1 MIFQIKQKPSVRRRL
16 RGMLLGAVLVCAVTA
31 LAQGADKNDDIRYAE
46 GLKALGFPDY
56 AQMVLSQVG
65 DRPETKVLKLELL
78 LAKGQ
83 FDEVKAIIDREPNQD
98 GESVWAM
105 RVSLADYY
113 YAWGKYAEAK
123 AIYDSFFK
131 KYPSG
136 PTASINKFYRDSAYK
151 YAKMLDNMGQ
161 PKMAVSAYTLALK
174 SQMDP
179 EEARQIE
186 CDMAEVMLKIG
197 VDDPTQRKAYFDDV
211 DKICQKILWIQD
223 IWFGKAIVMLA
234 HMKVVN
240 GDFTGAMDLV
250 DNYKEQLLTIDKW
263 LKEQQDESGK
273 DMMNLSPMAQCRY
286 LVGVIEQQEAEKLLK
301 ANGDKEKIK
310 FLLVG
315 GKSEK
320 GTKKPGALQHFLT
333 VFVKY
338 PMTSWAPDAGTRL
351 RQVEDML
358 GKINVKAEYTIT
370 KEQWAKVEESQYQE
384 AWSLLNQN
392 KFEEAETQLM
402 KILALFPEGEK
413 AMQVLTDLSKCYIEQ
428 QGKDLYVEMLVH
440 YLGERLGQQE
450 AAQSRAGDIELGIA
464 QLYAERNKKAQE
476 QAVYQVFFKY
486 FLKHPRAPGF
496 LYRFGD
502 QCYTQQK
509 SYDEALGYFRQIA
522 DNHTNSPYY
531 FEALSKIASCY
542 QDKGDRTNEIRALTT
557 FIDASRPVAERGAFL
572 IFGLYRRGTAY
583 RELARQDKAAL
594 LPAARDF
601 AELVKLLLADPDR
614 YQRSPEEKERN
625 QKLLES
631 GIYYKATCFANM
643 VPPAGKPAAAYKDM
657 AVKAYEDLLS
667 RFPKSDLAPRALSQ
681 IGTLYTIMQKP
692 DEAERAFVRLQKEYP
707 ESDDAKNA
715 MFLRGKNLLDL
726 GLYQQAVKVFTEMF
740 SGTAGKY
747 TDSQIF
753 TAGNELLK
761 YKQYDIAI
769 TAFTRVENSKE
780 KGIREAT
787 LNGKGVALVEL
798 NRMDEAVKV
807 LEALLA
813 EFKSTGYTVDACFNL
828 SKAYS
833 VLGAKE
839 ADQEKRKEIFNKA
852 IDAMKRSRKFVKD
865 KGIQARSDLE
875 IARIYM
881 RMAKAATDFGPKP
894 QVAEYKGDAV
904 ATYQIIMMTANPQ
917 DAGVRPYLEDAYYE
931 CLPLLVELE
940 RWSDVVEDG
949 AGYLNVFGGGKYA
962 PEVGAWVNRAKGR
975 LAAGG
980 GAASPAPAP

>member
-1 MIFQIKQKPSVRRRL
+1 MCRRL
-16 RGMLLGAVLVCAVTA
+16 CAVLLGAALACAGTVQ
-31 LAQGADKNDDIRYAE
+31 AQGAGNDNDDIRYVE

-56 AQMVLSQVG
+56 AQMVLSRVG
-65 DRPETKVLKLELL
+65 DRPETKVLKIELL

-83 FDEVKAIIDREPNQD
+83 FDDVKAIIDREPSQD
-98 GESVWAM
+98 SEAVWAM

-123 AIYDSFFK
+123 AIYESFFK
-131 KYPSG
+131 KYPNG

-151 YAKMLDNMGQ
+151 YARMLDGMGQ
-161 PKMAVSAYTLALK
+161 PQAAVGAYNQALK
-174 SQMDP
+174 AKMES
-179 EEARQIE
+179 EEERQIE
-186 CDMAEVMLKIG
+186 CDLAELMLKMG
-197 VDDPTQRKAYFDDV
+197 VDDPAQRKTYFEEV
-211 DKICQKILWIQD
+211 DKICQKVLWIQD

-234 HMKVVN
+234 HMKMVN

-250 DNYKEQLLTIDKW
+250 DHYKEQLLTIDQW
-263 LKEQQDESGK
+263 LKEQTDESGK
-273 DMMNLSPMAQCRY
+273 DMMNISPMAQCRY

-310 FLLVG
+310 YLLVG

-351 RQVEDML
+351 RQVEEML
-358 GKINVKAEYTIT
+358 KKINVTAEYTVT
-370 KEQWAKVEESQYQE
+370 KEQWAKVEEAQYQE

-392 KFEEAETQLM
+392 KFEESEAQLM
-402 KILALFPEGEK
+402 KILSLFPEGERT
-413 AMQVLTDLSKCYIEQ
+413 MQVLADLGKCYIEQ
-428 QGKDLYVEMLVH
+428 GKDLQAEMLAR
-440 YLGERLGQQE
+440 YLGERLGQQD
-450 AAQSRAGDIELGIA
+450 ASQSRAGDIELGMA
-464 QLYAERNKKAQE
+464 QMYAERNQKAQE
-476 QAVYQVFFKY
+476 QAMYQLFFRY
-486 FLKHPRAPGF
+486 FLKHSRAPGF

-509 SYDEALGYFRQIA
+509 DYNGALGYFRQIV

-531 FEALSKIASCY
+531 YEALSKMASCY
-542 QDKGDRTNEIRALTT
+542 QDKGERTNEIRTLTT
-557 FIDASRPVAERGAFL
+557 IIDVSRPVAERGAFL
-572 IFGLYRRGTAY
+572 ISGLYRRGTAY

-614 YQRSPEEKERN
+614 YQRSTEEKERN

-657 AVKAYEDLLS
+657 AVKAYEDLLK
-667 RFPKSDLAPRALSQ
+667 RFPKSELAPRALSQ
-681 IGTLYTIMQKP
+681 IGTIYTVLQKP
-692 DEAERAFVRLQKEYP
+692 NEAEQAFIRLQKEYP
-707 ESDDAKNA
+707 DSDEAKNA

-726 GLYQQAVKVFTEMF
+726 GLYQQAVKVFSDMF
-740 SGTAGKY
+740 SGTSGKY
-747 TDSQIF
+747 SDNQIF

-787 LNGKGVALVEL
+787 LNGKGAALMEM

-807 LEALLA
+807 YETLLA

-839 ADQEKRKEIFNKA
+839 ADQDNRKA
-852 IDAMKRSRKFVKD
+852 IFDKAINAMKRSRKFVKD
-865 KGIQARSDLE
+865 KGVQARSDLE

-894 QVAEYKGDAV
+894 QVAECKGDAV

-917 DAGVRPYLEDAYYE
+917 DAGVRPYLEEAYYE
-931 CLPLLVELE
+931 CLPLLVEME
-940 RWSDVVEDG
+940 RWSDVAEDG
-949 AGYLNVFGGGKYA
+949 AGYLNVFSGGKYA